1 MPKIATKEME
11 RKSVR
16 AVGSFDQGLIPVLD
30 CSGIPRNSSILMLMY
45 KSTLNDRSITLEEIR
60 NRFINRGKS
69 TVMKGRCRFRAH
81 LLTSTYLTRFCTA
94 LKVSVP
100 DSTSISKRAV
110 STLVNT
116 PPAVSIFLAPILLL
130 PSLRLDTAS
139 ITR

>member
-1 MPKIATKEME
+1 ME

-16 AVGSFDQGLIPVLD
+16 AVGSFDQDLIPVLN
-30 CSGIPRNSSILMLMY
+30 CSGIPINGSIKMLTY

-60 NRFINRGKS
+60 NRLLNRGKS
-69 TVMKGRCRFRAH
+69 TVVKGLCRFGAF
-81 LLTSTYLTRFCTA
+81 LLTSTYLTRVCTA

-100 DSTSISKRAV
+100 DSTNISNSAV

-116 PPAVSIFLAPILLL
+116 PPAVSIFLAPILLF

-139 ITR
+139 ITRWTP